1 MLATV
6 VAGAGHPAVA
16 ALLGVGSAGL
26 AAGVVAM
33 AWSVHAAQ
41 IRLAEQLARRQFIV
55 TGEDDV
61 AARAVQ
67 NGHGTQEAAGP
78 EDEEALGAGPAPPVI
93 IEGPDTVLT
102 GEQARYRVRPSG
114 SRKVVSWAAGG
125 GAVAQYPDPA
135 HPDELLLIAD
145 QPGTLALTA
154 RVRDGLM
161 ERRGT
166 KSVTAVEDVTDVPP
180 PFTLR
185 LFLHGWGLIVVGV
198 LAVGFAGALV
208 ALGSLSASGFIALV
222 APMAA
227 LLAVVAVAW
236 GSPSRPAALIRA
248 AATIRL
254 PSPVRPGPRPGP
266 GPDPGGSAG
275 PPIPPARLALRSV
288 GGGPNDRYTTSTWLR
303 CGKPARAR
311 RNRARPR

>member
-1 MLATV
+1 MV
-6 VAGAGHPAVA
+6 
-16 ALLGVGSAGL
+16 
-26 AAGVVAM
+26 
-33 AWSVHAAQ
+33 
-41 IRLAEQLARRQFIV
+41 
-55 TGEDDV
+55 
-61 AARAVQ
+61 
-67 NGHGTQEAAGP
+67 
-78 EDEEALGAGPAPPVI
+78 
-93 IEGPDTVLT
+93 IEGPDTVLA

-125 GAVAQYPDPA
+125 GAVAQYPDPS

-180 PFTLR
+180 PFTLQ
-185 LFLHGWGLIVVGV
+185 LFLRGWGLIVVGV

-236 GSPSRPAALIRA
+236 GSPEPAG
-248 AATIRL
+248 
-254 PSPVRPGPRPGP
+254 RPGTARRRHPAS
-266 GPDPGGSAG
+266 DPGA
-275 PPIPPARLALRSV
+275 
-288 GGGPNDRYTTSTWLR
+288 DRV
-303 CGKPARAR
+303 P
-311 RNRARPR
+311 ARPRS

>member
-1 MLATV
+1 MLAGV

-16 ALLGVGSAGL
+16 ALLGLAAAGL

-55 TGEDDV
+55 TGQPEV
-61 AARAVQ
+61 AGRAAQ
-67 NGHGTQEAAGP
+67 NGHASYEAAAP
-78 EDEEALGAGPAPPVI
+78 EDPQLVGAGPAPPVV
-93 IEGPDTVLT
+93 IEGPDTVVT
-102 GEQARYRVRPSG
+102 GEQARYRVRPTG
-114 SRKVVSWAAGG
+114 NRKVVSWAAGG
-125 GAVAQYPDPA
+125 GAVAQFPDPA
-135 HPDELLLIAD
+135 HPDELLLVAD
-145 QPGTLALTA
+145 QPGSLALTA
-154 RVRDGLM
+154 RVRDGMM

-185 LFLHGWGLIVVGV
+185 LFLQGWGLIAVGV

-227 LLAVVAVAW
+227 LLAVVAVAF
-236 GSPSRPAALIRA
+236 GSPEAAG
-248 AATIRL
+248 
-254 PSPVRPGPRPGP
+254 RPGPARNRPEGPGNPGP
-266 GPDPGGSAG
+266 
-275 PPIPPARLALRSV
+275 
-288 GGGPNDRYTTSTWLR
+288 
-303 CGKPARAR
+303 
-311 RNRARPR
+311 

>member
-16 ALLGVGSAGL
+16 ALFGVGAAGL

-55 TGEDDV
+55 TGETDV
-61 AARAVQ
+61 AARAGQ
-67 NGHGTQEAAGP
+67 NGHGPLEAAGP
-78 EDEEALGAGPAPPVI
+78 QDEEALGAGPAPPVV

-125 GAVAQYPDPA
+125 GAVAQYPDPS

-185 LFLHGWGLIVVGV
+185 LFLQGWGLIVVGV

-227 LLAVVAVAW
+227 LLAVVAVAC
-236 GSPSRPAALIRA
+236 GSPEPAGRA
-248 AATIRL
+248 GA
-254 PSPVRPGPRPGP
+254 
-266 GPDPGGSAG
+266 
-275 PPIPPARLALRSV
+275 
-288 GGGPNDRYTTSTWLR
+288 
-303 CGKPARAR
+303 AR
-311 RNRARPR
+311 RRHPASHPGADRVPARPRS

>member
-1 MLATV
+1 M
-6 VAGAGHPAVA
+6 
-16 ALLGVGSAGL
+16 
-26 AAGVVAM
+26 
-33 AWSVHAAQ
+33 
-41 IRLAEQLARRQFIV
+41 
-55 TGEDDV
+55 
-61 AARAVQ
+61 
-67 NGHGTQEAAGP
+67 
-78 EDEEALGAGPAPPVI
+78 I
-93 IEGPDTVLT
+93 IEGPDTVLA

-125 GAVAQYPDPA
+125 GAVAQYPDPS

-236 GSPSRPAALIRA
+236 GSPEPAGR
-248 AATIRL
+248 
-254 PSPVRPGPRPGP
+254 
-266 GPDPGGSAG
+266 PDPGGQAPTGQPSQRGPRAGPAPVLTGRPLRPPQAARPGVRRRGRPRPRRRRAAGRTPRPAGSRARRAG
-275 PPIPPARLALRSV
+275 PPRRRR
-288 GGGPNDRYTTSTWLR
+288 GPR
-303 CGKPARAR
+303 
-311 RNRARPR
+311 